1 MAIKKV
7 KTVIEKPIPMVGIE
21 DTLGANVFTYKKTRI
36 AFNKADASKNLMR
49 EKTNAVFI
57 FDVDPDNDQ
66 ISNEMISE
74 DKTKVINDYF
84 EAKKKVLIFTSNSRF
99 EVLYKY
105 IVEVG
110 KINTG
115 YLVCNGGSLV
125 YNIETKK
132 NLFTA
137 ELGINEK
144 AMIAHTIQ
152 MQTLNSLASSMKNDL
167 LMSSNYIE
175 TKKFSEHCYVP
186 RQVTDDY
193 LKFSNFV
200 LYNSILSMLCYENNK
215 NELMLKYDMFLRL
228 SEDWNIHVSN
238 INNGWFIITPKG
250 SNKINA
256 VYKILDSLNHT
267 DVSNIFYF
275 ALNAFNNSL
284 WWLAKDN
291 HYVSSDCLAVN
302 KKYFSRYIKYEN
314 NVFYTDKFRELLIS
328 VLPLFKKTAKAKPEV
343 KTKKI
348 HTTKKSKKQ

>member
-1 MAIKKV
+1 MLNKTV
-7 KTVIEKPIPMVGIE
+7 KTSQTKETPNTTSIEH
-21 DTLGANVFTYKKTRI
+21 TLGRDVFTYKKTQI
-36 AFNKADASKNLMR
+36 PTNKIDLSTNLLR
-49 EKTNAVFI
+49 QKTNAVFI

-66 ISNEMISE
+66 ISNEMISI
-74 DKTKVINDYF
+74 DKTDVINDYF
-84 EAKKKVLIFTSNSRF
+84 EAKNKVLIFTSNSRF

-110 KINTG
+110 RIKTG

-125 YNIETKK
+125 YNIDTKK
-132 NLFTA
+132 QLFVS
-137 ELGINEK
+137 ELGTYEK

-175 TKKFSEHCYVP
+175 TRKFAEHCYIP

-215 NELMLKYDMFLRL
+215 QELTTKYEIFLKLAD
-228 SEDWNIHVSN
+228 DWNIHVSN

-250 SNKINA
+250 CNKLNA
-256 VYKILDSLNHT
+256 VYRILDSLDHT
-267 DVSNIFYF
+267 DLTNIYYF
-275 ALNAFNNSL
+275 ALNTFNNSL

-291 HYVSSDCLAVN
+291 HYVSSDCLAIN
-302 KKYFSRYIKYEN
+302 KKYFSRYINCEN
-314 NVFYTDKFRELLIS
+314 NMFYTDKFKDLLIS
-328 VLPLFKKTAKAKPEV
+328 ILPLFKKTAHKQSHSKKV
-343 KTKKI
+343 KTKK
-348 HTTKKSKKQ
+348 KYDKRR